1 MGTKTSKNVRLV
13 IGSEFRV
20 TIADG
25 RVLFRVT
32 DIDLDRGRVT
42 AEAVNEPIE
51 IDGKTYDSDHAGLV
65 QDFLIEEVQRVLNA
79 DALWER
85 FVQDQDQRKADFWN
99 SVEPGQVLHYNDSG
113 NRWVRGVAERR
124 DGRIVLVSTAL
135 VGDWPQRDLATR
147 DETGQVHHGY
157 HASRVL
163 DGEVFTPQPSFI
175 FESPTFNRRAGQI
188 DPSTLDALSLTL
200 PEPTAEEQAQYDAGA
215 LLAQA
220 RDIMQDHTRTQIER
234 FNAVRALI
242 A

>member
-51 IDGKTYDSDHAGLV
+51 IGGKTYDSDHAGLV
-65 QDFLIEEVQRVLNA
+65 QDFLIEEVQRALNA

-85 FVQDQDQRKADFWN
+85 FVREQNAQTEDFWG
-99 SVEPGQVLHYNDSG
+99 SVKTGQVLHYNDSG
-113 NRWVRGVAERR
+113 NRWVRGVVEHR
-124 DGRIVLVSTAL
+124 DGKAVMVRTAL
-135 VGDWPQRDLATR
+135 VGDWRQHDLATR
-147 DETGQVHHGY
+147 DETGQVHYGY

-163 DGEVFTPQPSFI
+163 DGEGFAPQPSCI
-175 FESPTFNRRAGQI
+175 FESPTFNRRGGQI

-220 RDIMQDHTRTQIER
+220 RDLMQDHTRTQVER
-234 FNAVRALI
+234 LAAVRALL